1 MAIFAQK
8 YVGIFTVYI
17 LCMHRTYPKGE
28 QRKLKYYE
36 YEETYLVF
44 LLTYVANAQILFNL
58 PSLCVFVVSKRCIVQ
73 RVQKPKYL
81 YQEEEAY
88 RFKVP

>member
-36 YEETYLVF
+36 YEETY
-44 LLTYVANAQILFNL
+44 
-58 PSLCVFVVSKRCIVQ
+58 
-73 RVQKPKYL
+73 
-81 YQEEEAY
+81 
-88 RFKVP
+88 

>member
-1 MAIFAQK
+1 MYAS
-8 YVGIFTVYI
+8 YVSERGT
-17 LCMHRTYPKGE
+17 T
-28 QRKLKYYE
+28 
-36 YEETYLVF
+36 ETKVLRIRRDLLSF
-44 LLTYVANAQILFNL
+44 LAYVANAQILFNL